1 VDLGSSF
8 SVAVLGFEEKERAL
22 FRNILQLSEQRPLEF
37 RAFSKQHEKYP
48 HIVIV
53 NGDNDSALGQWGEF
67 AKAHAGVNIS
77 AILLSRGEVPAGIKY
92 VLSRPFLASRLF
104 ALLEKVVA
112 EEHGYVAPSVLD
124 SSDDLLALEPE
135 TVAPKPATQAAPAAV
150 APVAVAP
157 PAAKAVT
164 KSSGNVLV
172 VDDSLPV
179 RIQLKSILDN
189 IVPSVVFAETGE
201 EALDLAEKQSFDIV
215 FLDLILPGID
225 GYETCKRLRK
235 MSHLQKTPIIM
246 LTSNSSPADRA
257 KSKLAGCDT
266 YLIKP
271 VKKGM
276 FENVVRE
283 FLKLPAAA

>member
-1 VDLGSSF
+1 MDLGSSF
-8 SVAVLGFEEKERAL
+8 SVALLGFEEKERTL
-22 FRNILQLSEQRPLEF
+22 FRNIFQLSEQRPLEF

-53 NGDNDSALGQWGEF
+53 NGDKNAALGQWSEF
-67 AKAHAGVNIS
+67 AKANAGANIS
-77 AILLSRGEVPAGIKY
+77 AILLSRGEVPAGLKY

-112 EEHGYVAPSVLD
+112 EEHGYVAPSALI
-124 SSDDLLALEPE
+124 SSDDLLAREPE
-135 TVAPKPATQAAPAAV
+135 RVATKPTPKPSPASA
-150 APVAVAP
+150 AP
-157 PAAKAVT
+157 PAAKAVA

-179 RIQLKSILDN
+179 RIQLKSLLDN

-271 VKKGM
+271 VKKGT
-276 FENVVRE
+276 FETMVRE
-283 FLKLPAAA
+283 FLRLPAAA